1 MKVIVIGAN
10 GKIGQQVVQLLQNE
24 DQHTVKAMVRKESQ
38 LEPWKNSGVDA
49 ILADLEGSVDQLEE
63 AIKGADAVVFAA
75 GSGSKTGPDKTI
87 LVDMDGAIKATQAA
101 KNAGADRFVMISAQH
116 ANNRDDWFDSIRHYY
131 AAKHYADQAL
141 MESGLDYTI
150 IRPGLLKDDPG
161 TGKVQAGDD
170 LKTDE
175 VARADV
181 AETVLAVL
189 NNDQT
194 VKKSFDLIKGDTE
207 IQEAVS
213 KL

>member
-1 MKVIVIGAN
+1 
-10 GKIGQQVVQLLQNE
+10 
-24 DQHTVKAMVRKESQ
+24 
-38 LEPWKNSGVDA
+38 
-49 ILADLEGSVDQLEE
+49 
-63 AIKGADAVVFAA
+63 
-75 GSGSKTGPDKTI
+75 
-87 LVDMDGAIKATQAA
+87 
-101 KNAGADRFVMISAQH
+101 MIRAQH

-150 IRPGLLKDDPG
+150 IRPGLLKDNPG
-161 TGKVQAGDD
+161 TGKITAGDD

-181 AETVLAVL
+181 TETVLAVL